1 MSQNVS
7 CANDLK
13 RSVASSRPDVVMK
26 HDEEK
31 LTREREEAW
40 VGDAILALF
49 VREWILEEDAV
60 LDGEKFIR
68 FTSND
73 FLRVIGNPT
82 AVEAR
87 IGRIYREEGLASACE
102 HIREKL
108 LPVFLRQEKVRA
120 RQLRSGNIK
129 G

>member
-60 LDGEKFIR
+60 LEDAD
-68 FTSND
+68 S
-73 FLRVIGNPT
+73 
-82 AVEAR
+82 
-87 IGRIYREEGLASACE
+87 
-102 HIREKL
+102 
-108 LPVFLRQEKVRA
+108 
-120 RQLRSGNIK
+120 
-129 G
+129 